1 MNRRNQKIP
10 YYEPLAMNSPAPAV
24 VGRVLIVSSDAIT
37 IEQLSES
44 IQRFALFPEL
54 CHDVP
59 AALER
64 LQRSKFEAVVVDFR
78 LGSQVGAVV
87 ERTRQSASNEHAV
100 VFTVSDGES
109 EAAEGFKAGS
119 TFLLRRP
126 LSAASIDQSIRAAYG
141 LIVRERRRY
150 FRCPVEVPVAI
161 LTKSIQTVHGYTI
174 NISEG
179 GVAVTAVGAL
189 VPGDPARLHFALPG
203 DDFQFVFESTVCWS
217 AVQRLG
223 LQFVSPPQIAR
234 LQQWLS
240 RRLEETMPQWVKD
253 KFSPVT

>member
-1 MNRRNQKIP
+1 LNRRNKKIP
-10 YYEPLAMNSPAPAV
+10 YHEALAMNSPAPAV
-24 VGRVLIVSSDAIT
+24 VGRVLIVSSDVTT

-78 LGSQVGAVV
+78 LGSQVGTVV

-161 LTKSIQTVHGYTI
+161 LTKSVQSVHGYTI

-179 GVAVTAVGAL
+179 GAAVTVVAAL
-189 VPGDPARLHFALPG
+189 ESGDPARLHFALPD

-217 AVQRLG
+217 AGQRLG

-240 RRLEETMPQWVKD
+240 RRLEETMPQWVRD
-253 KFSPVT
+253 KFSRVT

>member
-1 MNRRNQKIP
+1 
-10 YYEPLAMNSPAPAV
+10 MNSASPAF
-24 VGRVLIVSSDAIT
+24 VGSALIVSSDVIT
-37 IEQLSES
+37 IEQLNES
-44 IQRFALFPEL
+44 LERFALSHQH
-54 CHDVP
+54 CSDVP
-59 AALER
+59 SALEQ

-78 LGSQVGAVV
+78 LGKQAGAVV
-87 ERTRQSASNEHAV
+87 EGTRQSASNNHSV
-100 VFTVSDGES
+100 VFSVSDGEA
-109 EAAEGFKAGS
+109 EAVEAFKTGS

-179 GVAVTAVGAL
+179 GTAVTAEAAI
-189 VPGDPARLHFALPG
+189 VPGDPARLHFTLPG
-203 DDFQFVFESTVCWS
+203 DDFQFVFESTVCWTTE
-217 AVQRLG
+217 QRLG
-223 LQFVSPPQIAR
+223 LQFVSPTQIAR

-240 RRLEETMPQWVKD
+240 RRLEATMPQSVKD
-253 KFSPVT
+253 KFSTLTQI

>member
-1 MNRRNQKIP
+1 
-10 YYEPLAMNSPAPAV
+10 
-24 VGRVLIVSSDAIT
+24 
-37 IEQLSES
+37 LSES
-44 IQRFALFPEL
+44 IQRFALFAEQ

-59 AALER
+59 AALKR

-87 ERTRQSASNEHAV
+87 KGTRESASNEHAV

-109 EAAEGFKAGS
+109 EAAEAFKAGS

-161 LTKSIQTVHGYTI
+161 LTKPIQTAHGYTI

-179 GVAVTAVGAL
+179 GIAVTAVTGI
-189 VPGDPARLHFALPG
+189 VPGDPA
-203 DDFQFVFESTVCWS
+203 
-217 AVQRLG
+217 
-223 LQFVSPPQIAR
+223 
-234 LQQWLS
+234 
-240 RRLEETMPQWVKD
+240 
-253 KFSPVT
+253 